1 LTSNFLYGII
11 LILIFKKGDSD
22 VSSSN
27 RRDYVDHIKGTLFS
41 LGANDIEHWDARGKD
56 ITRKK
61 IPEKTECVVF
71 LTSYLNHNAMNHFK
85 KEAAKRNLKTIYAKR
100 SVSCVYEEYC
110 KAFGKPDF
118 EERCSCK
125 NECRKDKKWN

>member
-1 LTSNFLYGII
+1 MSVLVIG
-11 LILIFKKGDSD
+11 G
-22 VSSSN
+22 
-27 RRDYVDHIKGTLFS
+27 DYVDHIKGTLFS

-61 IPEKTECVVF
+61 IPDKTECVVF

-85 KEAAKRNLKTIYAKR
+85 KEATKKNLKTIYAKR

-110 KAFGKPDF
+110 KAFGKPNFD
-118 EERCSCK
+118 EKCHCR
-125 NECRKDKKWN
+125 NEKTEGKK